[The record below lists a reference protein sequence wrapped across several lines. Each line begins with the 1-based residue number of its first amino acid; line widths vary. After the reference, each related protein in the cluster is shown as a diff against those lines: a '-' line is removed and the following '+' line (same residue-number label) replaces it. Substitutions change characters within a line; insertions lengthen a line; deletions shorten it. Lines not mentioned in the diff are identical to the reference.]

1 MMRHIKNPLFKRIPR
16 ELKSD
21 IFKYFAVAIFM
32 IFVISFIS
40 GALTTGDSMQKTYN
54 ASFEKYNIE
63 YGHFVLK
70 KEAEPDAIKKL
81 EAGNVRIYPDY
92 YIETSVGISEADKT
106 PVTEADSFAAE
117 RSDKKMK
124 AQGST
129 LRLFTGRENGPVNGI
144 DLLEGRYPKHKDEIG
159 MDRLY
164 CKNNDIKIGD
174 TVISDG
180 RTLKVTGIIALP
192 DYSSMFQDMSSMMFD
207 SVKFGVG
214 YVSPETFDAMKGK
227 NLKYSYA
234 WVYKKG
240 PASNGI
246 SDDNSEEK
254 KLSDDFVP
262 KLYDA
267 VTENG
272 NSIEIYLPRYANQ
285 AITFTGND
293 MGSDRNMYEF
303 FFYIVTV
310 IMAFVFAVTLNHN
323 IDREARVI
331 GTIRASGYSRGEI
344 FAHYITIPIIIMIF
358 SAVLGNIIGS
368 VLFEKIV
375 VSMYYNSYDLTGY
388 QSYFFPDVL
397 IRTTI
402 VPVVLLVIVLSFSLW
417 KKLNMPT
424 LKFLQNDLKKQTREK
439 AMRLPRWS
447 FIRRFRMR
455 VIIENRSNYITL
467 FIGILFAALLL
478 IFGITSLPLLNNY
491 SENAI
496 KYKIAPYQYFLK
508 NSVEVNTDKA
518 EKFSAIS
525 LKSISDFFAA
535 EDITVYGIRDDSRFY
550 KGPELKED
558 EIVVSSDLSAKYHV
572 GTGDTFTMK
581 DPYSSKMYSFKVSGI
596 FHQPSFICVYMRNKD
611 FCKAFEK
618 EIEDQMS
625 ADDALNMFITKLSGQ
640 TYDDYFNGYFSDI
653 DLKNTYIDEEN
664 ISIVITEVEL
674 TRVVRQMKI
683 SMGSIFQMFS
693 VFSIVL
699 CILLIYLLTKTV
711 IEKSSLSI
719 AMLKIL
725 GYKEAEI
732 ARVYIISGMIA
743 TAVSAVI
750 SLSLMYF
757 LVGYMWI
764 VFLKDY
770 SGWFHF
776 SCSLTDMAGMFLMI
790 MGAYVI
796 VSMILYRKI
805 RRVPMG
811 DVLKDVM

>member
-1 MMRHIKNPLFKRIPR
+1 
-16 ELKSD
+16 
-21 IFKYFAVAIFM
+21 
-32 IFVISFIS
+32 
-40 GALTTGDSMQKTYN
+40 
-54 ASFEKYNIE
+54 
-63 YGHFVLK
+63 
-70 KEAEPDAIKKL
+70 
-81 EAGNVRIYPDY
+81 
-92 YIETSVGISEADKT
+92 
-106 PVTEADSFAAE
+106 
-117 RSDKKMK
+117 
-124 AQGST
+124 
-129 LRLFTGRENGPVNGI
+129 
-144 DLLEGRYPKHKDEIG
+144 
-159 MDRLY
+159 
-164 CKNNDIKIGD
+164 
-174 TVISDG
+174 
-180 RTLKVTGIIALP
+180 
-192 DYSSMFQDMSSMMFD
+192 
-207 SVKFGVG
+207 
-214 YVSPETFDAMKGK
+214 
-227 NLKYSYA
+227 
-234 WVYKKG
+234 
-240 PASNGI
+240 
-246 SDDNSEEK
+246 
-254 KLSDDFVP
+254 
-262 KLYDA
+262 
-267 VTENG
+267 
-272 NSIEIYLPRYANQ
+272 
-285 AITFTGND
+285 
-293 MGSDRNMYEF
+293 
-303 FFYIVTV
+303 
-310 IMAFVFAVTLNHN
+310 
-323 IDREARVI
+323 
-331 GTIRASGYSRGEI
+331 
-344 FAHYITIPIIIMIF
+344 IIIMIF

-550 KGPELKED
+550 KGPELKKD

-725 GYKEAEI
+725 GYKEAKI